1 MRIVQVIDKRVK
13 ALVLDQTLTSVKGFN
28 AVQVRKVSAMIVA
41 IQVAADPAQ
50 MAAAFPA
57 WRVHQLKGDRAGTW
71 SLTVTGNERLT
82 FAADLEEGTVTLL
95 DYEDYH

>member
-13 ALVLDQTLTSVKGFN
+13 ALVEDATLTSVKGFN
-28 AVQVRKVSAMIVA
+28 RVQVRKVSDMIAAIKVVA
-41 IQVAADPAQ
+41 EPMQLAINL
-50 MAAAFPA
+50 A
-57 WRVHQLKGDRAGTW
+57 WRVHQLKGERWGTW

-82 FAADLEEGTVTLL
+82 FAFDAEEGTVALL

>member
-13 ALVLDQTLTSVKGFN
+13 QLVEDATLTTVKGFN
-28 AVQVRKVSAMIVA
+28 RVQVRKVSDMIAA
-41 IQVAADPAQ
+41 IKVVSEPAQ
-50 MAAAFPA
+50 LAINPA
-57 WRVHQLKGDRAGTW
+57 WRVHQLKGERRGTW

-82 FAADLEEGTVTLL
+82 FSFDPEEGTVALL